1 MINFSVIYGA
11 TTPTLVNK
19 LNTALKKI
27 QEYLNQKLSTNREIK
42 KIPSSTYMYSRLSIK
57 GVLIECGFLSNNNE
71 RTKLLDEEYLNQF
84 ANYLAEACLNIYSK
98 TNI

>member
-1 MINFSVIYGA
+1 
-11 TTPTLVNK
+11 
-19 LNTALKKI
+19 
-27 QEYLNQKLSTNREIK
+27 
-42 KIPSSTYMYSRLSIK
+42 MYSRLSIK